1 MYIFC
6 TGLLL
11 RLKSFCQ
18 PLPRIS
24 SKSCLGSVIGR
35 ISKVSSRILSTFSEK
50 NAGIVGPRYIPFI
63 PRESSVI
70 SMHTAFCSYHESTR
84 VRGSSFTE
92 QPNASARARAT
103 CIALYESLHWPTSR
117 ILGIPSISPR
127 SISLNLYL
135 PQAIWNEF
143 WLSYCERSEQ

>member
-1 MYIFC
+1 MTLLNIKYQEEAGALYIFC

-84 VRGSSFTE
+84 VREARLQSSRMRPQE
-92 QPNASARARAT
+92 QGQPVLRCMSRCT
-103 CIALYESLHWPTSR
+103 GLH
-117 ILGIPSISPR
+117 
-127 SISLNLYL
+127 
-135 PQAIWNEF
+135 QEF
-143 WLSYCERSEQ
+143 SEYRLFLQDQYR